1 MICPE
6 GDGFIDTPTV
16 GTTSTGLERLGYECC
31 WLDPLLRHSVQ
42 DGLDLPGVHHSHVL
56 ARVVLV
62 PVLPS
67 VHVRDGRHPGP
78 LRPASAAWLV
88 ELVRRH
94 GDLTEDVAVVG
105 VVQGD
110 HVLSSRVLVRQAESK
125 VVGL

>member
-6 GDGFIDTPTV
+6 EDCFIDTQTV
-16 GTTSTGLERLGYECC
+16 GITSTGLERLGYECC
-31 WLDPLLRHSVQ
+31 WLDPLLRHVVE

-56 ARVVLV
+56 AGVVLV

-78 LRPASAAWLV
+78 LRPASTAGLV

-94 GDLTEDVAVVG
+94 CDLTEDVAVVR
-105 VVQGD
+105 VVQGY
-110 HVLSSRVLVRQAESK
+110 HILRSRVLVSQAESK